1 MWNTTGTDTRP
12 AELAWMIGASLTICG
27 IASYENVDVD
37 SSTIGRSPAM
47 AAPIAMPQYASSATG
62 GQVMRAAYFS
72 STGCMTRAL
81 GVIPTKR
88 APMRWTRSSSARIS
102 SSASAIAA
110 ANFRIRGSG
119 IHVLVDLVRG
129 GCRARQRDLGGAAD
143 LVAHLQIQRAQPVA
157 IDRARG
163 EQLARVQE
171 DRVALLVPLA
181 DRLRGPLGLPCPRD
195 LGVAA
200 HKTRKRS
207 VVAGPARR
215 TRFHEER
222 ALTPAEAADEI
233 AHGLVHGRDA
243 RAVDDER
250 LDAERARHVGQRLR
264 GVLGGRRSA
273 ARPLLWR
280 DAVVLHV
287 EEEWE
292 VPQLRDVQRLVED
305 AFLHVPVAEE
315 GDRDAVAAQT
325 LAREGRTC
333 GEREAPAD
341 YRGGVKDPDVR
352 RRDVERAGAS
362 ARVAVRAA
370 EDLREDARWIGAL
383 RKNVTVIAMR
393 REDEIVLPQ
402 RGARSCASGLLTDV
416 HVVVRADEPQVR
428 GEMNDPLLE
437 PADPEHRPQQRDRRI
452 VARHRGYSRASARR
466 ALSDFQRR

>member
-163 EQLARVQE
+163 EQLGRDRSRRAAR
-171 DRVALLVPLA
+171 
-181 DRLRGPLGLPCPRD
+181 
-195 LGVAA
+195 
-200 HKTRKRS
+200 
-207 VVAGPARR
+207 AGSGGARR
-215 TRFHEER
+215 DRPRRRGR
-222 ALTPAEAADEI
+222 AGEPGTL
-233 AHGLVHGRDA
+233 
-243 RAVDDER
+243 
-250 LDAERARHVGQRLR
+250 RARG
-264 GVLGGRRSA
+264 
-273 ARPLLWR
+273 
-280 DAVVLHV
+280 
-287 EEEWE
+287 
-292 VPQLRDVQRLVED
+292 
-305 AFLHVPVAEE
+305 
-315 GDRDAVAAQT
+315 
-325 LAREGRTC
+325 
-333 GEREAPAD
+333 
-341 YRGGVKDPDVR
+341 
-352 RRDVERAGAS
+352 
-362 ARVAVRAA
+362 
-370 EDLREDARWIGAL
+370 LRERVCL
-383 RKNVTVIAMR
+383 S
-393 REDEIVLPQ
+393 
-402 RGARSCASGLLTDV
+402 RGS
-416 HVVVRADEPQVR
+416 
-428 GEMNDPLLE
+428 
-437 PADPEHRPQQRDRRI
+437 
-452 VARHRGYSRASARR
+452 
-466 ALSDFQRR
+466 